1 MDTSR
6 DDVGI
11 SIRSAFLR
19 RGTKQRFSLFALTI
33 VSILLIFL
41 ETVDSKPL
49 NKVRS
54 FIKDVVYRSAVVAS
68 YPTKIFSGSYNL
80 LDEHFNLYKDYK
92 DLKKENEELKNKRS
106 KSDFLELENIQ
117 LRQLINEQIES
128 KSNLVSA
135 RVILDEQS
143 PYLNSF
149 VINIGANKNI
159 KNGMAVLDG
168 KNFIGR
174 IVDVN
179 YFSSRILLVTDLN
192 SKIPVVSEP
201 SGNHAILSGRGNNMP
216 TLEYLSENHEINN
229 GDKIYT
235 SGKEGIFSPGI
246 TIGEVKINKEKDR
259 FEVKLYSELN
269 EITFVNVNLKE
280 NKGRE

>member
-19 RGTKQRFSLFALTI
+19 KGTQQRFSLFALTI
-33 VSILLIFL
+33 ISILLIFL
-41 ETVDSKPL
+41 ETIDTKPL
-49 NKVRS
+49 NVIRS
-54 FIKDVVYRSAVVAS
+54 FIKDFVYRSAVVAT
-68 YPTKIFSGSYNL
+68 YPTKIFSGTYNSI
-80 LDEHFNLYKDYK
+80 ENHFIIYKNYEE
-92 DLKKENEELKNKRS
+92 LKKENEELKNKDS
-106 KSDFLELENIQ
+106 ESDFLELENSQ
-117 LRQLINEQIES
+117 LRKLIGEQVES
-128 KSNLVSA
+128 ELDLISA
-135 RVILDEQS
+135 RVLLDEQS

-149 VINIGANKNI
+149 VINIGANKDI

-179 YFSSRILLVTDLN
+179 FFSSRILLITDLN
-192 SKIPVVSEP
+192 SKIPVTSEP
-201 SGNHAILSGRGNNMP
+201 SGNHAILSGKGESSP
-216 TLEYLSENHEINN
+216 TLEYLSKNHKIQD

-246 TIGEVKINKEKDR
+246 PIGEARLKKEAI
-259 FEVKLYSELN
+259 EAQLYSDLN
-269 EITFVNVNLKE
+269 EITFVNISIERMKE
-280 NKGRE
+280 KK